1 MNLVPIDGNRWSSRP
16 PNRDYRLIIDWPM
29 PMPIDAY
36 VTVHKIFWEA
46 GNRRLKSARCKARW
60 HLRSSPV
67 RIAINVLKL
76 PYEANSKHLSKAT
89 MRSWK
94 FSKSFSSV
102 MFFRKGSSVLILGF
116 DSSLS
121 RDANSTVSHY
131 WNEAQQQF
139 YQGTFVGRDAHR
151 LMGYYSI
158 VVWDLAAFSR
168 AWTEIRHR
176 VT

>member
-1 MNLVPIDGNRWSSRP
+1 MN
-16 PNRDYRLIIDWPM
+16 YRSLSLWDKNTHIHQ
-29 PMPIDAY
+29 
-36 VTVHKIFWEA
+36 TLHKIFWEA
-46 GNRRLKSARCKARW
+46 VNRRLKSARCKARW

-102 MFFRKGSSVLILGF
+102 MFFRKGSSVLIPGF

-121 RDANSTVSHY
+121 RDANSTVSQLKWGTTTVLPCLVPRPHY
-131 WNEAQQQF
+131 YARPMRFGSRGPRKFLRRSFWKF
-139 YQGTFVGRDAHR
+139 WGRSFGR
-151 LMGYYSI
+151 
-158 VVWDLAAFSR
+158 R
-168 AWTEIRHR
+168 ASCQ
-176 VT
+176 